1 MKNRLYIIIAA
12 LAGAFTLSSCSDWLD
27 VSPKTNVP
35 AEELFETENGYMSAL
50 AGIYI
55 SMTGEN
61 IYGKNLTFGLME
73 QLAQMYDKLPDG
85 TNDRGSVYIYNQQT
99 SGGFN
104 TKSALENM
112 WQSQYNLIANTNN
125 LLKWLDKNGEAVLV
139 EENMYDM
146 IRGEALA
153 LRAFLHF
160 DILRGWG
167 PMNYAGN
174 ADARNTKCI
183 PYRTVTDASKQP
195 LLTAEEIVGKIIN
208 DLLQAKNH
216 LSYEATLNL
225 SAYESIGRR
234 YRLNYHAVNALLAR
248 VYNYAGE
255 YSDARTCAIEVIENC
270 GLELQSGNDN
280 DPILTNEVIFGINMY
295 ELKDNLSG
303 YFAVGEKMT
312 TKYYLNISTLNTI
325 FESVGSES
333 EDMRAKGTAFYR
345 NNEQQNAISLKYIDN
360 DNEIIPLIRIPEMYY
375 IACEAAEYSAESATY
390 VNLVRNKRGISKAKD
405 VTCDTPEQRTTAL
418 NKEYRKEFYGE
429 GQYFW
434 FLKTHG
440 VIGTLAHCPDVTLA
454 EENFIFP
461 LPDAELEYGWTE
473 ENDTADDNEE
483 NTREDEQTGNE
494 GVVIPRI

>member
-1 MKNRLYIIIAA
+1 MKNRLYIIIAI
-12 LAGAFTLSSCSDWLD
+12 LAGIFTLSSCSDWLD

-55 SMTGEN
+55 SMTGDN

-139 EENMYDM
+139 DENMYDM

-174 ADARNTKCI
+174 TNVRNTKCI
-183 PYRTVTDASKQP
+183 PYRTATDASKQP
-195 LLTAEEIVGKIIN
+195 LLTAEEIVEKIIN
-208 DLLQAKNH
+208 DLLQAKSH
-216 LSYEATLNL
+216 LSYEATLDL

-234 YRLNYHAVNALLAR
+234 NRLNYHAVNALLAR
-248 VYNYAGE
+248 VYNYAGQ
-255 YSDARTCAIEVIENC
+255 YNDARTCAIEVIENC

-280 DPILTNEVIFGINMY
+280 DPILTSEVIFGINMY
-295 ELKDNLSG
+295 ELKDNLSD

-312 TKYYLNISTLNTI
+312 TKYYLNISTLNSI

-360 DNEIIPLIRIPEMYY
+360 DNEIIPLIRLPEMYY
-375 IACEAAEYSAESATY
+375 IACEAAEYSTESAAY
-390 VNLVRNKRGISKAKD
+390 INLVRNKRGISRAKD
-405 VTCDTPEQRTTAL
+405 VTCDTDEQRTAAL

-440 VIGTLAHCPDVTLA
+440 ATGTLAHCPDVTLV

-473 ENDTADDNEE
+473 ENDAADDNEG

-494 GVVIPRI
+494 GVITPRI

>member
-1 MKNRLYIIIAA
+1 MKNRLYIIIAI
-12 LAGAFTLSSCSDWLD
+12 LAGIFTLSSCSDWLD

-55 SMTGEN
+55 SMTGDN

-85 TNDRGSVYIYNQQT
+85 TNDRASVYIYNQQT

-125 LLKWLDKNGEAVLV
+125 LLKWLDTNGDIVL
-139 EENMYDM
+139 EENTYNM

-153 LRAFLHF
+153 LRAHLHF
-160 DILRGWG
+160 DLLRGWG
-167 PMNYAGN
+167 PVNYAGN
-174 ADARNTKCI
+174 PDARNTKCI
-183 PYRTVTDASKQP
+183 PYRTVTDDSKQP
-195 LLTAEEIVGKIIN
+195 LLAAGEVVEKIIN
-208 DLLQAKNH
+208 DLVQAKSF
-216 LSYEATLNL
+216 LSYEAALDL
-225 SAYESIGRR
+225 SEYEGTSRR

-248 VYNYAGE
+248 VYNYAGLYE
-255 YSDARTCAIEVIENC
+255 EAKVCALEVIENC
-270 GLELQSGNDN
+270 GLELQSANDN

-295 ELKDNLSG
+295 ELKDNLSD

-312 TKYYLNISTLNTI
+312 TKYYLNISTLNSI

-360 DNEIIPLIRIPEMYY
+360 DNEIIPLIRLPEMYY
-375 IACEAAEYSAESATY
+375 IACEAAEYSTESAAY
-390 VNLVRNKRGISKAKD
+390 INLVRNKRGISRAKD
-405 VTCDTPEQRTTAL
+405 VACDTDEQRTAAL

-434 FLKTHG
+434 FLKAHG
-440 VIGTLAHCPDVTLA
+440 ATGTLAHCPDVTLV

-473 ENDTADDNEE
+473 ENDAADDNEG

-494 GVVIPRI
+494 GVITPRI